1 MAKGD
6 YVIVKSEIGG
16 KIETDK
22 IQVTGAGGS
31 VEVEWDKKAPL
42 VYIRVLGRTGKTRR
56 ALTFAV
62 GAIRSLEEVRRDDD

>member
-16 KIETDK
+16 LLVTEEVK
-22 IQVTGAGGS
+22 VTGAGGS

-42 VYIRVLGRTGKTRR
+42 VTIRVLGRTGKTRR
-56 ALTFAV
+56 ALTFATS
-62 GAIRSLEEVRRDDD
+62 AIRSLEEVRRDDD